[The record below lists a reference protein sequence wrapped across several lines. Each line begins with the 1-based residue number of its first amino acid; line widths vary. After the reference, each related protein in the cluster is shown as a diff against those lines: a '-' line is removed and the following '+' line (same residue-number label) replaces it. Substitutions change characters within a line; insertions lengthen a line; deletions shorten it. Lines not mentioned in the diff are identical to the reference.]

1 MTDKPKIH
9 VFLGAPH
16 PSSLT
21 DKAPGRESLQW
32 NTLELCWSQGRLRP
46 RTESNDVQTQSEHNE
61 DTTAKDS
68 GGVGTDDAVD
78 TISKLKPAIV
88 HEKLSSLGSKE
99 GHKTVSE
106 DDFTSSVDLSS
117 RIRTDIAE
125 EVIGKL
131 IPTSD
136 HEKHSLSTSPEAN
149 RAVSEDDSTPSISQS
164 YLSKHAHP
172 EKDDFCPGVVTEYLD
187 ICFPSPQPGPSSDYV
202 IRHPQPSPAMSV
214 ETEYLT
220 IWTKSQGLLLRGRV
234 VKQPEAGSQG
244 TPTPPL
250 TSPKQTPLASVGS
263 PELYSPEVS
272 PGLRGLGGTLQ
283 GSVELFYGTLSQRHQ
298 EGGVVLECTPDG
310 ILCSQASPP
319 SRAEVAMEP
328 EGPGLLG
335 GSPNSSVESSPAP
348 STPKRAKLSP
358 AATKCH
364 QRMGQ
369 KSGLPL
375 DGPTT
380 LLSRCRNH
388 GVHYS
393 ILVAVVHPC
402 HLREIKVKSG
412 ASAGSCVA
420 LASLIVTDQSGVEM
434 KVVLWRTAAF
444 WALSVY
450 PGDILL
456 VTGVMLHED
465 KWRGETVLQSSYISQ
480 LLNLGQITQ
489 DHTPQAPHNVN
500 IHTLRALCTH
510 LNEKRPLL
518 VSLPPRTVQNMHS
531 IPFIR
536 LGSLRPDTLVH
547 ALLRVKHARTIAAW
561 RDEAEGVARTG
572 SVLKAVLIVDQGDGK
587 QGAVVLWG
595 SALAWLQRLHKNKDA
610 VWEFRLLLVKQDV
623 TSGLLE
629 LHSTPWSSCQPL
641 FPDDTRCREFYN
653 KACSHRG
660 SNSFE
665 IDLHTLLSQ
674 KYTGEVELRVQIAAF
689 QFQSSPSQEAMQPM
703 NRETPLE
710 RILEVVCGDI
720 TFPGCGLCCAELD
733 TDENGIYRPC
743 YPCLPHTGVRRYYRP
758 AVLTV
763 REGECRVCVQVP
775 PTLVQKILM
784 NTPPDKLNK
793 PLLHQKRGFS
803 ML

>member
-489 DHTPQAPHNVN
+489 DHTPQA
-500 IHTLRALCTH
+500 
-510 LNEKRPLL
+510 
-518 VSLPPRTVQNMHS
+518 
-531 IPFIR
+531 
-536 LGSLRPDTLVH
+536 
-547 ALLRVKHARTIAAW
+547 W

-793 PLLHQKRGFS
+793 PVAPASEERFFHVVSKRIHS
-803 ML
+803 MLSTLRTSYHLTIRSHFDCDENSIPIAQNFLLLDFNSQEA